1 MNDKRFSTVPR
12 SSQHSK
18 ELVDKWRQ
26 LAAGDTSWPQL
37 AEVVPHTES
46 TAAPSV
52 TPEHAL
58 KWPPRGFGALSIAPN
73 YKTYAAER
81 PKSGNYYLDRTVSGE
96 QITHFRFAASS
107 AGKSELWSLPPVP
120 NQDACKVV
128 LADYGACA
136 AFDGVGGLDHGE
148 RASELAA
155 GQFLEMLKAYDE
167 PVSFPMSSPRKMANW
182 MRSYMKHAQGHL
194 RKHAQGGD
202 TTGVMARLFIDEE
215 SDQSMLAVGHIGDS
229 RAYLINQH
237 QGTIWQLTND
247 HGTGQYIYGSMARS
261 DCSQLDVAV
270 APLQPGDQLVL
281 VSDGV
286 TGDYGPDLRTPD
298 QIFRAVASA
307 ANPTEA
313 VQNLFD
319 IATKVD
325 DTTAVIVD
333 LA

>member
-12 SSQHSK
+12 SSEHSK

-37 AEVVPHTES
+37 AEVVPHTNEG

-58 KWPPRGFGALSIAPN
+58 KWPPRGFGALSIAPD
-73 YKTYAAER
+73 YETYRAER
-81 PKSGNYYLDRTVSGE
+81 PKSGNYYLDRTVSGKH
-96 QITHFRFAASS
+96 IILPSFTAGS
-107 AGKSELWSLPPVP
+107 AGKSALWSLPPVP
-120 NQDACKVV
+120 NQDAYR
-128 LADYGACA
+128 AEPGYGACA
-136 AFDGVGGLDHGE
+136 VFDGVGGVDNGE
-148 RASELAA
+148 RASHLAA
-155 GQFLEMLKAYDE
+155 TQFLKLLEEYDE
-167 PVSFPMSSPRKMANW
+167 PGSLPMSSPRKMANW

-194 RKHAQGGD
+194 RNHAQGGD
-202 TTGVMARLFIDEE
+202 TTGVMARFFIDEE

-237 QGTIWQLTND
+237 QGVIWQLTND
-247 HGTGQYIYGSMARS
+247 HGAGQYIYGSMARS
-261 DCSQLDVAV
+261 DRSQLDVV
-270 APLQPGDQLVL
+270 VTPVQPGDQLVL